1 MQRFSSASM
10 LLCVFMSVTAVLVG
24 HAAAQC
30 TIAKGGGGWMNT
42 PFPTQS
48 GSFTATFDA
57 VPSAS
62 PSSSVIAFSNGAQNA
77 YAGFATL
84 VRFSPAGVLDV
95 RNGGAYD
102 KSATISYEAGV
113 SYHFQVSVNIPA
125 HTYSVL
131 VTPSGGTQQLLAN
144 TFAFRTEQDNVGQ
157 LNWVGAFV
165 GATTGSVSVCNFAIL
180 GDAPDFTLAASP
192 GSQTITAGASATY
205 SVNVG
210 SVNGFSGSVA
220 LSVIGLPS
228 GASASFSPPSVSG
241 SGTSVL
247 SVSTS
252 GAVAA
257 NSYPLTITGASGGMM
272 HSVPV
277 ALNVT
282 SGGDDFALS
291 AMPGLQ
297 TITAGNST
305 SYTVTVAPQNN
316 FHGSVFLSAAGL
328 PTGSSASFSPT
339 SVTGSGTSALSVST
353 SSAAATGTSTLSIT
367 GSSGSLTHQ
376 ANVALAI
383 KPPTTGT
390 DWSVAVV
397 ESTMKRT
404 TPGSLSWSYPHGLFL
419 HGMYLVFKRTRDPRY
434 LQFIQ
439 SWADRFV
446 DSSGNI
452 SNGFG
457 SLDSMQPVVVLL
469 DLFQETGLAKYR
481 IAAGHMRA
489 RLNTYPRT
497 SDGGFW
503 HTTGKTDQL
512 WGDGTFMLN
521 PGLARYGQL
530 ANDPSAINE
539 AAKQLE
545 IYASHLQITAPGPSF
560 GLLFHAYDQTRTQS
574 WANKVT
580 GDSPEVWCRAMG
592 WYAMATIEVLEV
604 LPAND
609 PHRPKLISILHNII
623 AGIKTWQDPAT
634 GRWFQV
640 VNKPT
645 VAGNFTETSSSSM
658 YTYVISRAVERG
670 YVDSSFLSVVQ
681 KGYQGV
687 LQRISLDSSGMTNLT
702 EICIGT
708 NVGDLAFYLAR
719 PRATNDFHGL
729 GAFLIMNEQL
739 TK

>member
-1 MQRFSSASM
+1 MQRFSFTSA
-10 LLCVFMSVTAVLVG
+10 LVCVLAVSVLSGETV
-24 HAAAQC
+24 AQC
-30 TIAKGGGGWMNT
+30 STAHAGGGWVNT
-42 PFPTQS
+42 TFPTQT
-48 GSFTATFDA
+48 GNFTAVFDA

-62 PSSSVIAFSNGAQNA
+62 PSNSIVALSDGAQNA
-77 YAGFATL
+77 YTGFAIL
-84 VRFSPAGVLDV
+84 VRFSSAGILDV
-95 RNGGAYD
+95 RNGSVYD
-102 KSATISYEAGV
+102 KSATITYSAGV
-113 SYHFQVSVNIPA
+113 SYHFQVSVNVPA

-131 VTPSGGTQQLLAN
+131 VTPAGGNQQVLASD
-144 TFAFRTEQDNVGQ
+144 FAFRTEQNKVSQ

-165 GATTGSVSVCNFAIL
+165 GATAGSVSVCGFAIL
-180 GDAPDFTLAASP
+180 GDNPDFTLSASP
-192 GSQTITAGASATY
+192 GSETIPVGASTTY

-210 SVNGFSGSVA
+210 SVSGFSGGVA
-220 LSVIGLPS
+220 LSVFGLPS
-228 GASASFSPPSVSG
+228 GASASFSPPSINVQG
-241 SGTSVL
+241 ASVL
-247 SVSTS
+247 SISTS
-252 GAVAA
+252 GAVTA
-257 NSYPLTITGASGGMM
+257 NSYPLTITGTSGTLT
-272 HSVPV
+272 HAVPV
-277 ALNVT
+277 TLNVT
-282 SGGDDFALS
+282 GGGADFGLS
-291 AMPGLQ
+291 AMPTSQ
-297 TITAGNST
+297 TVTAGNST
-305 SYTVTVAPQNN
+305 SYNVTVTSQNSFN
-316 FHGSVFLSAAGL
+316 GSVFFSATGL
-328 PTGSSASFSPT
+328 PTGTSASFNPP
-339 SVTGSGTSALSVST
+339 SVTGSGNSTVSIST
-353 SSAAATGTSTLSIT
+353 SNTATAGNSTLTIT
-367 GSSGSLTHQ
+367 GSSGSLAHH
-376 ANVALAI
+376 ANVTLTI

-390 DWSVAVV
+390 DWSVAIV
-397 ESTMKRT
+397 ESTMKRVS
-404 TPGSLSWSYPHGLFL
+404 PGSLSWSYPHGLYL

-439 SWADRFV
+439 TWADRFV

-452 SNGFG
+452 SNSFG
-457 SLDSMQPVVVLL
+457 SLDSMEPVLVLL

-481 IAAGHMRA
+481 IAAGHMRT

-512 WGDGTFMLN
+512 WGDGTFMLT
-521 PGLARYGQL
+521 PELVRYGQL
-530 ANDPSAINE
+530 ANDPTAINE
-539 AAKQLE
+539 AANQLE
-545 IYASHLQITAPGPSF
+545 IYASHLQITTPGPSF

-609 PHRPKLISILHNII
+609 PHRPRLISILQNII
-623 AGIKTWQDPAT
+623 GGIKTWQDSGT

-658 YTYVISRAVERG
+658 YTFVISRAVERG
-670 YVDSSFLSVVQ
+670 YVDSSFLSVAQ

-687 LQRISLDSSGMTNLT
+687 LQRLSLDSSGMTNLT

-729 GAFLIMNEQL
+729 GSFLIMNEQL